1 MLSPLITG
9 LVHHVEVLFGH
20 KTGPTKFDQV
30 VKATLNAAQALG
42 TAGKLPG
49 QLDPASIAMMVES
62 EVQQLKATGALSPET
77 SAAIIAGTPA
87 PKAGP
92 FTLTG
97 TLTFK
102 PE

>member
-1 MLSPLITG
+1 MGAAIAVPLIVAAIPMLSPLITG
-9 LVHHVEVLFGH
+9 LVHH
-20 KTGPTKFDQV
+20 
-30 VKATLNAAQALG
+30 
-42 TAGKLPG
+42 GKLPG
-49 QLDPASIAMMVES
+49 QLAPASIAMMVES